1 MATSRRNF
9 LKTGT
14 MGLLCAGLPVGL
26 AKAVIGRPKPD
37 GRFGDGNAMG
47 AGHFTRDAFE
57 PYVGTRFRV
66 KADFGSVDLRLTKIT
81 DLKAISKT
89 PSRIAGRESFSL
101 LFAGSSNS
109 QLLTQETRP
118 IEHRELGRFSL
129 FLVPVG
135 KPTSRHYEAIIVR
148 L

>member
-14 MGLLCAGLPVGL
+14 MGLLCAGLPLGL
-26 AKAVIGRPKPD
+26 ADAVIGRSTS
-37 GRFGDGNAMG
+37 GGLG
-47 AGHFTRDAFE
+47 ANGFTRDAFA
-57 PYVGTRFRV
+57 PYVGTTFRI
-66 KADFGSVDLRLTKIT
+66 KADSASVNLRLAKIT

-101 LFAGSSNS
+101 LFEGSSKAPLLAQDTRLVQHQ
-109 QLLTQETRP
+109 QL
-118 IEHRELGRFSL
+118 GSFSL

-135 KPTSRHYEAIIVR
+135 KPTSRHYEAIIIR

>member
-26 AKAVIGRPKPD
+26 AKAVVGRPKPD
-37 GRFGDGNAMG
+37 GRFGDGNATG
-47 AGHFTRDAFE
+47 AGHFTRDAFA

-66 KADFGSVDLRLTKIT
+66 KADSGSVDLRLTKIT
-81 DLKAISKT
+81 
-89 PSRIAGRESFSL
+89 SRIAGRESFSL